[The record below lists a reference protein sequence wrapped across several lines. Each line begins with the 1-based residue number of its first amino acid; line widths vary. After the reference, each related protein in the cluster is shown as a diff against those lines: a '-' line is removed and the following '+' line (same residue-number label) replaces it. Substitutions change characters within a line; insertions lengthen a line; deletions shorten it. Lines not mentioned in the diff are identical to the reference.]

1 MSDADSSRRYGKY
14 RGTVANN
21 IDPLSRGRLQV
32 SVPAVYGSNTLN
44 WALPAVPYAGAGVGF
59 LFLPAPGTNI
69 WVEFEGG
76 DISFPIWT
84 GCFWGDG
91 EGIAGLPQTLVL
103 KTPSGTLTFDQLN
116 PAAPVRLEI
125 EGGPKLALSMTG
137 VTIETPAGAK
147 VELVGPMVKVNG
159 DALQVI

>member
-1 MSDADSSRRYGKY
+1 MTERQYGKH

-21 IDPLSRGRLQV
+21 IDPLSKGRLQV
-32 SVPAVYGSNTLN
+32 SVPAVYGTNTLN
-44 WALPAVPYAGAGVGF
+44 WALPCVPYAGNGVGF
-59 LFLPAPGTNI
+59 LFLPEPGTNI

-76 DISFPIWT
+76 DISHPIWT

-91 EGIAGLPQTLVL
+91 QGIVGLPQTLVL

-116 PAAPVRLEI
+116 PLAPVRLDI
-125 EGGPKLALSMTG
+125 DGGSKLALSASG
-137 VTIETPAGAK
+137 VKIETASGAT